1 MLPDLLIASRSDEAS
16 KSMLDYILEKEKFTQ
31 SNSDKIMANGN
42 FLLAVFDE
50 RHLYLDNIEQFLN
63 DNRMEAKGVI
73 FLSRHSSKAD
83 IKSITVHPTGNFA
96 GALLGGKPGTLT
108 VSYPVAMSASL
119 RYLKENFKGDNFEIT
134 FEATHHG
141 PLLNKMNYYI
151 EIGTTEKQWKDTEAL
166 EVVRGAIFNREDR
179 DYDTF
184 VGIGGGHYMPKITEY
199 FLKNNINMGHMI
211 PKYALDSIT
220 EDMIIQAVEKTP
232 GCKGFLMDKKGT
244 KAPAR
249 DLIKKIS
256 DERKLEIISI

>member
-1 MLPDLLIASRSDEAS
+1 MLPDLLVASKSDEAS
-16 KSMLDYILEKEKFTQ
+16 KSMLDYILEKEAFT
-31 SNSDKIMANGN
+31 NSGSHNIMVHGN
-42 FLLAVFDE
+42 FMLAVFDE
-50 RHLYLDNIEQFLN
+50 RHLYLDNIEQFLS

-83 IKSITVHPTGNFA
+83 IKSITVHPTGNFS

-108 VSYPVAMSASL
+108 LSYPAAMSASL
-119 RYLKENFKGDNFEIT
+119 RFLKDNFRGDNFEIT

-151 EIGTTEKQWKDTEAL
+151 EIGTTEKQWRDPEAL
-166 EVVRGAIFNREDR
+166 EVVRGAIFDREDR

-220 EDMIIQAVEKTP
+220 EDMILQAVEKTP

-244 KAPAR
+244 KAQAR